1 MKFQDTKGTG
11 PEQIKLQLYN
21 IYYKTALSTFFLQIY
36 TQSSLNYWLI
46 EKEQNIYF
54 KIQYNKTF

>member
-21 IYYKTALSTFFLQIY
+21 IYYKTALSTFFFKYIL
-36 TQSSLNYWLI
+36 SLP
-46 EKEQNIYF
+46 
-54 KIQYNKTF
+54 

>member
-21 IYYKTALSTFFLQIY
+21 IYYKTALSTFFF
-36 TQSSLNYWLI
+36 T
-46 EKEQNIYF
+46 NIYSVF
-54 KIQYNKTF
+54 PELLVNRKRTKYIF

>member
-21 IYYKTALSTFFLQIY
+21 IYYKTALSTFFYKLYSVFPELLVNRKRTKYI
-36 TQSSLNYWLI
+36 
-46 EKEQNIYF
+46 F
-54 KIQYNKTF
+54 

>member
-21 IYYKTALSTFFLQIY
+21 IYYKTALSTFFFLQIF

-46 EKEQNIYF
+46 EKE
-54 KIQYNKTF
+54 